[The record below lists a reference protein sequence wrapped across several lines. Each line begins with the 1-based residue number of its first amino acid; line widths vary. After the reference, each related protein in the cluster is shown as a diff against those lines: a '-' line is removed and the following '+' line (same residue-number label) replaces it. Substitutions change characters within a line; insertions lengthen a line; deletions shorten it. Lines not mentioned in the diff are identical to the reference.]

1 MRVFIDL
8 GAFTGDTLEIA
19 LKRYKGF
26 DRFYAFEPL
35 VKNFEILKKKFGD
48 RENVYLVNAAA
59 DTEARKAKF
68 YLGNEWGDEGGSLCD
83 NKTTCFKDKFE
94 NVTCLDFSKFVTEN
108 FSLKDK
114 IILKVDIEG
123 KEYDLFK
130 YMIKENSISYI
141 DKIYCE
147 WHNDRIGLDY
157 GKHRELIRQLRK
169 RGFNL
174 VGDNSLDEYTYVST
188 MNNVKLQIKRYKFY
202 YAQEFKNYVRT
213 KHPGLYS
220 LLKSY

>member
-1 MRVFIDL
+1 MRAFIDL
-8 GAFTGDTLEIA
+8 GAFIGDTLEIA
-19 LKRYKGF
+19 LKRHKGL

-35 VKNFEILKKKFGD
+35 TKNFEILKKKFGD
-48 RENVYLVNAAA
+48 RENVYLINAAA
-59 DTEARKAKF
+59 DTEAHKGKF

-83 NKTTCFKDKFE
+83 NKTTCFEDKFE
-94 NVTCLDFSKFVTEN
+94 TVACLDFSKFVTEN

-114 IILKVDIEG
+114 IILKADIEG

-141 DKIYCE
+141 DEIYCE
-147 WHNDRIGLDY
+147 WHYDRIGLDY
-157 GKHRELIRQLRK
+157 RKHRELIKQLRK

-174 VGDNSLDEYTYVST
+174 VGDSSLDEYINVSM

-202 YAQEFKNYVRT
+202 YIQEFKNYIRT
-213 KHPGLYS
+213 KHPKLYS
-220 LLKSY
+220 LLKS